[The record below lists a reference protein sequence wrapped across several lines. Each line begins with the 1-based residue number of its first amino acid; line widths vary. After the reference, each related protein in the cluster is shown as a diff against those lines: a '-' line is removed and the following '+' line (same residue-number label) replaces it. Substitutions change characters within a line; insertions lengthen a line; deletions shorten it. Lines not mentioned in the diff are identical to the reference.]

1 MNRYSN
7 ITKIRNTNEFVGT
20 LGDLY
25 YETVNYP
32 EVRPS
37 ETDIYVETEWGDR
50 LDRLAFQFY
59 GNVTLYWIIALANP
73 NTQGFGSLFI
83 PVGTQLAIPTN
94 ISGFIDS
101 YNRLNEL

>member
-1 MNRYSN
+1 MNRYNS

-20 LGDLY
+20 LG
-25 YETVNYP
+25 
-32 EVRPS
+32 
-37 ETDIYVETEWGDR
+37 DIYVETEWGDR

-59 GNVTLYWIIALANP
+59 GDVTLYWIIALSNP
-73 NTQGFGSLFI
+73 NKVGFGSLFI
-83 PVGTQLAIPTN
+83 PVGTQLSIPTN